1 MPERIPFLN
10 PARSELRS
18 GLFTTA
24 GPSSLP
30 NDGVN
35 GVPSSEPGF
44 LEMQSLGLGFLPPSG
59 HARLNP
65 FSQPSSIGIT
75 IGVIHNRRSIF
86 TTKRW
91 GQWGPIF

>member
-1 MPERIPFLN
+1 MD
-10 PARSELRS
+10 PARLELRV

-44 LEMQSLGLGFLPPSG
+44 LSTQSSGLGFLPPSG
-59 HARLNP
+59 HARTNP
-65 FSQPSSIGIT
+65 FSQPSLIGIT
-75 IGVIHNRRSIF
+75 IGVIHNRRSIL